1 MAESIHLE
9 SLAKVNLRLE
19 ILRKREDGYHEI
31 RTIFQKISLHD
42 TLHFSLKRRRG
53 IRITA
58 DHPGLP
64 TGKRNLVY
72 QAVRS
77 ILERSDYE
85 GGVDVVIEKRI
96 PLGAGLGGG
105 SSNAAT
111 TLKAMNQLLKMNLNR
126 KELMEAGAKI
136 GADVPFFLFE
146 GSAIGS
152 GVGERLRKIE
162 LPTLWYILIYPNF
175 EVSTRWAYQNFILT
189 RSTGQPRSEL
199 GSKTKPAFEG
209 GVAKRRS
216 GSTLRK
222 PQPSSWGVEGLTKT
236 KYHFN
241 LRKLLKTP
249 EGIVRLLW
257 NDLEGVVSGEYSEI
271 RIMKRMLTSAGAMG
285 AIMTGSGPTVLGI
298 FPGEK
303 KATEACQ
310 LLKRMVRGRGWKV
323 IQAYGIP

>member
-1 MAESIHLE
+1 MAESIHLK

-31 RTIFQKISLHD
+31 RTVFQKISLYD

-53 IRITA
+53 IRIEA
-58 DHPGLP
+58 DQPCLP

-77 ILERSDYE
+77 ILEKSDYR
-85 GGVDVVIEKRI
+85 GGIDVEIEKRI

-111 TLKAMNQLLKMNLNR
+111 TLKALNQLLKINLTK
-126 KELMEAGAKI
+126 KELMEMGAGI

-152 GVGERLRKIE
+152 GIGERLRKIE
-162 LPTLWYILIYPNF
+162 LPTLWYILINPNF

-189 RSTGQPRSEL
+189 RSTGQPRPEL
-199 GSKTKPAFEG
+199 GSKTKLAFEG

-216 GSTLRK
+216 GSTLSK

-249 EGIVRLLW
+249 EDIVRLLG

-271 RIMKRMLTSAGAMG
+271 RIMKKMLTSAGAMG
-285 AIMTGSGPTVLGI
+285 AMMTGSGPTVLGI

-303 KATEACQ
+303 KATEAYRQ
-310 LLKRMVRGRGWKV
+310 LKKKVRERGWKV
-323 IQAYGIP
+323 IQAHSIP